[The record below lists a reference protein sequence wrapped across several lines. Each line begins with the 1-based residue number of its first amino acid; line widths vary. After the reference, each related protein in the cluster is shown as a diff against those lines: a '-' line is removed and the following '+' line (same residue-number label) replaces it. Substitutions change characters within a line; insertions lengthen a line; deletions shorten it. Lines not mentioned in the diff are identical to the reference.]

1 MEQPFR
7 EVFWNIR
14 LSWLF
19 YLLAAI
25 SASIFFYGLYLR
37 AKFWGSGWRERKLQ
51 GDGISRIF
59 KRAVLTTGIF
69 RDDFL
74 GGITHVLIMW
84 GFIFL
89 FLGTVLSTLDHWIVH
104 FLKGDIYILYSIV
117 LDIAG
122 GALLLGI
129 ILAYLRRYVFKRDRM
144 VTIIHD
150 HLILILLFFITL
162 TGLLVEGVRLHAEK
176 PPWVESRV
184 VYLVVDTLV
193 SGASTSS
200 LLITHKV
207 LWWIHSLLSLFLV
220 AYFPFSKFIHVFAAP
235 VNVSIDALG
244 YSSFISLEER
254 EKLKEDFSWHQLV
267 MLDACTRCNRCQV
280 VCPSN
285 VIGEPLSPRLA
296 VEKIGVFE
304 RAKESFPFSK
314 AKVTEDQKDK
324 ATSVPGDDV
333 WYCTTCNHCY
343 SVCPVSVSAVDLI
356 REVRSARI
364 ESGEGVPIN
373 IQEMLE
379 SLYKFKNPWQGA
391 KSKRV
396 DWAESLSI
404 PVYSSGADSK
414 RCLFVGCTLAYDSRM
429 QEVARSAV
437 QLLQKANYEFAILG
451 KEEVCCSEF
460 VRKVGEEGLFT
471 ELAFENIDL
480 FSKYGIEEVVVICPH
495 GYQTFH
501 QEYGLLEELPGNLK
515 FVHISEVLAELIRE
529 GKLNPVKE
537 LDVTVTY
544 HDPCYLGR
552 RSGIYDEPRE
562 VLRSIPG
569 LKLVEMPRSRENS
582 FCCGGGGGRMWM
594 ESTAEEKIAE
604 RRILEAEST
613 GAEVV
618 VTACPFCFSNL
629 DDAVKTSGLEEKL
642 RVVDLTEL
650 LAQSV
655 FDKDEM

>member
-1 MEQPFR
+1 M
-7 EVFWNIR
+7 
-14 LSWLF
+14 
-19 YLLAAI
+19 
-25 SASIFFYGLYLR
+25 
-37 AKFWGSGWRERKLQ
+37 
-51 GDGISRIF
+51 
-59 KRAVLTTGIF
+59 
-69 RDDFL
+69 
-74 GGITHVLIMW
+74 
-84 GFIFL
+84 
-89 FLGTVLSTLDHWIVH
+89 
-104 FLKGDIYILYSIV
+104 
-117 LDIAG
+117 
-122 GALLLGI
+122 
-129 ILAYLRRYVFKRDRM
+129 
-144 VTIIHD
+144 
-150 HLILILLFFITL
+150 
-162 TGLLVEGVRLHAEK
+162 
-176 PPWVESRV
+176 
-184 VYLVVDTLV
+184 
-193 SGASTSS
+193 
-200 LLITHKV
+200 
-207 LWWIHSLLSLFLV
+207 SLFLV

-235 VNVSIDALG
+235 VNISIDALG

-254 EKLKEDFSWHQLV
+254 EKLEEDFSWHQLV

-285 VIGEPLSPRLA
+285 ATGEPLSPRMI
-296 VEKIGVFE
+296 VEGIGVFE
-304 RAKESFPFSK
+304 RAKESFPFSGG
-314 AKVTEDQKDK
+314 KVGEGQKDK
-324 ATSVPGDDV
+324 ATSVPGDDI

-364 ESGEGVPIN
+364 ESGDGVPVN

-396 DWAESLSI
+396 NWAESLSV

-414 RCLFVGCTLAYDSRM
+414 RCLFIGCTLAYDSRL

-437 QLLQKANYEFAILG
+437 QLLQKADYDFTILG

-460 VRKVGEEGLFT
+460 VRKVGEDGLFT

-495 GYQTFH
+495 GYQTFS
-501 QEYGLLEELPGNLK
+501 QEYDLLDELPGK
-515 FVHISEVLAELIRE
+515 VRFVHISQVLAELIRE
-529 GKLNPVKE
+529 GRLKPAKK

-562 VLRSIPG
+562 VLRAIPG
-569 LKLVEMPRSRENS
+569 LKLVEMPRNRENS

-604 RRILEAEST
+604 KRIVEAEST
-613 GAEVV
+613 GADVV

-629 DDAVKTSGLEEKL
+629 DDAVKTSGFEDRLK
-642 RVVDLTEL
+642 VMDLTEL
-650 LAQSV
+650 LALSV
-655 FDKDEM
+655 FGKEEG